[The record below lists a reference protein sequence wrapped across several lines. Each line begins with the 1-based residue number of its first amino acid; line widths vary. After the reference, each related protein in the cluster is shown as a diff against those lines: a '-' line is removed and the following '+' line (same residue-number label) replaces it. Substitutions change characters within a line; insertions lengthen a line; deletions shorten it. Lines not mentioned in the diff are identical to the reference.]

1 MDPTTSASPTTSED
15 MQIKFEREPTSLS
28 QPTNFE
34 AIQAEFDKRYG
45 RYTILFKELQAFHE
59 GLTLQITSLKSHQI
73 STHQDSVEDLWHK
86 HSKFEAGLI
95 QISVYRDDLEALEST
110 LKALESTLTNIETA
124 RKIKNLLNA
133 IHAISWKIS
142 DQLGQA
148 AIDLNIMGDLLKPPT
163 STDETLWEP
172 IQTEWDKTHPALSN
186 STSLPL
192 LERTSS
198 GGTDTTVV
206 VETEETQPG
215 AAPKENPIAPFTRS
229 PTDWVALR
237 ASPPKVRRK
246 KKITPL
252 VKPAR
257 RCCCLF

>member
-1 MDPTTSASPTTSED
+1 MDPTASASPTTSED

-45 RYTILFKELQAFHE
+45 RYTILFKELQDFHE
-59 GLTLQITSLKSHQI
+59 GLTQRIASLKSHQI
-73 STHQDSVEDLWHK
+73 STRQDSVKDLRHK
-86 HSKFEAGLI
+86 HSQFEAGLI
-95 QISVYRDDLEALEST
+95 QISIYGYDLEALGSVC
-110 LKALESTLTNIETA
+110 NNMETA
-124 RKIKNLLNA
+124 RKIKNLQTE
-133 IHAISWKIS
+133 IHAINWKIS
-142 DQLGQA
+142 DQLEKA
-148 AIDLNIMGDLLKPPT
+148 ALDLNIMDDLLKPPT
-163 STDETLWEP
+163 SSDETLWKP
-172 IQTEWDKTHPALSN
+172 IQTEWDKTHPAPPT

-215 AAPKENPIAPFTRS
+215 ATTKENPIAPFTRT
-229 PTDWVALR
+229 PTDGVVLR
-237 ASPPKVRRK
+237 APPPKIRRK